1 MASPPREDWDW
12 EQRLGA
18 LFLAALLGWEWLWPL
33 PQVTDTRGIGWFAL
47 AFLLFLALDT
57 FRVFAKL
64 GVPAKAAVILFFLVA
79 FYFSPWPRGGEW
91 QAILLGEVIP
101 AHAEDPS
108 LWAYFAGP
116 PARTAAFFLFLWAAA
131 SFLVRRMVQQ
141 RRAMFPFLLTI
152 LYLSILDSFT
162 PFDGKGAVVRTILYG
177 FFCLAWFRWNLL
189 HRDHPTASAVRGW
202 FAATWALIALAVGIG
217 WLAPKADARWP
228 DPVSWITSQDERA
241 GSRTQGRFSGYSSD
255 DRRLGGPFIQ
265 DRRTAFR
272 ATVDH
277 PYYWRGEA
285 LDIYTGHGWE
295 ENRNPPV
302 PIHLYPDPTIRVPSH
317 LLLFHDLEAVKN
329 RATIA
334 WSYPRYPVLFTPGQL
349 RRADPGQ
356 PLIGKLE
363 SFFFPYD
370 PPESYSVT
378 AEIPRIDEKKLR
390 QSSMTYPKAITS
402 VYLQLPDT
410 LPDRVRKKAREI
422 TAGADNPYDKARAV
436 ERYLKSD
443 GGFRYEIRDVPV
455 PKENEDFVDQFLF
468 DTKQGYCNHFSS
480 AMVVLLRAADI
491 PARWV
496 KGFAPGEAEWE
507 GDRYRVT
514 VRNADAH
521 SWVEVYFD
529 DFGWIPFEP
538 TPGFHDPTPV
548 EREEARVDSEEET
561 SSAPLPSSDR
571 RRNPEERGP
580 AAPTSSETEDARS
593 SEAGYRWLQWATA
606 LLLLAGGAVWA
617 IRRRLIWWWLHRY
630 PRIEEGSHVTLI
642 RAFRHFLRWLAWRR
656 GPRKPHQTARE
667 YIAGDHWLFSA
678 PSPEMREITRLFEQ
692 ARYGKEEKSA
702 SLWKKARHLWKALLE
717 QTRP

>member
-1 MASPPREDWDW
+1 
-12 EQRLGA
+12 
-18 LFLAALLGWEWLWPL
+18 
-33 PQVTDTRGIGWFAL
+33 
-47 AFLLFLALDT
+47 
-57 FRVFAKL
+57 
-64 GVPAKAAVILFFLVA
+64 
-79 FYFSPWPRGGEW
+79 
-91 QAILLGEVIP
+91 
-101 AHAEDPS
+101 
-108 LWAYFAGP
+108 
-116 PARTAAFFLFLWAAA
+116 
-131 SFLVRRMVQQ
+131 
-141 RRAMFPFLLTI
+141 
-152 LYLSILDSFT
+152 
-162 PFDGKGAVVRTILYG
+162 
-177 FFCLAWFRWNLL
+177 
-189 HRDHPTASAVRGW
+189 
-202 FAATWALIALAVGIG
+202 
-217 WLAPKADARWP
+217 
-228 DPVSWITSQDERA
+228 
-241 GSRTQGRFSGYSSD
+241 
-255 DRRLGGPFIQ
+255 
-265 DRRTAFR
+265 
-272 ATVDH
+272 
-277 PYYWRGEA
+277 
-285 LDIYTGHGWE
+285 
-295 ENRNPPV
+295 
-302 PIHLYPDPTIRVPSH
+302 
-317 LLLFHDLEAVKN
+317 
-329 RATIA
+329 
-334 WSYPRYPVLFTPGQL
+334 
-349 RRADPGQ
+349 
-356 PLIGKLE
+356 
-363 SFFFPYD
+363 FFFPYD

-667 YIAGDHWLFSA
+667 YIAGDH
-678 PSPEMREITRLFEQ
+678 
-692 ARYGKEEKSA
+692 
-702 SLWKKARHLWKALLE
+702 
-717 QTRP
+717 